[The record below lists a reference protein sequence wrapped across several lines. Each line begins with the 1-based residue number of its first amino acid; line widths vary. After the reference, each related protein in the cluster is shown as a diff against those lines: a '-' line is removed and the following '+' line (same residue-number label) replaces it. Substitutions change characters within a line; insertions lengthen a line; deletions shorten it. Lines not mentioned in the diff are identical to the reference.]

1 MKMLHFVDAATTDE
15 TFVSSD
21 NIQMIQVT
29 DADTVKIH
37 IKDRSF
43 EQTADVRLDQVVLTA
58 TAKSE
63 VVALRLAE
71 HMVSTNIGGS
81 NVLTIKA
88 DTAPFTEVGTVAFTV
103 GA

>member
-1 MKMLHFVDAATTDE
+1 MRMLHCVDAATTDE

-21 NIQMIQVT
+21 NVHMIQVT
-29 DADTVKIH
+29 DANTVKIH

-43 EQTADVRLDQVVLTA
+43 EQTADVRLDQIVLTA

-63 VVALRLAE
+63 VVALRLADY
-71 HMVSTNIGGS
+71 MVKTNSGGS
-81 NVLTIKA
+81 SVLTIKA
-88 DTAPFTEVGTVAFTV
+88 STAPFTEVSVVAFTA

>member
-15 TFVSSD
+15 TIISSD

-29 DADTVKIH
+29 DANTVNVH
-37 IKDRSF
+37 FKDRSF
-43 EQTADVRLDQVVLTA
+43 EQTADVRLDQMVLTA

-71 HMVSTNIGGS
+71 LMVGTNMGGA

-88 DTAPFTEVGTVAFTV
+88 AVAPFTEVSTVAFTV

>member
-15 TFVSSD
+15 TFIATSKISA
-21 NIQMIQVT
+21 MQVT
-29 DADTVKIH
+29 DANTVKVYF
-37 IKDRSF
+37 KSLQDPT
-43 EQTADVRLDQVVLTA
+43 EATADDLITLTA

-71 HMVSTNIGGS
+71 YMVGTNIGGPS
-81 NVLTIKA
+81 VLTVKA
-88 DTAPFTEVGTVAFTV
+88 DTAPFTEVGTVAYTV

>member
-15 TFVSSD
+15 TFVASD
-21 NIQMIQVT
+21 KISAMQVT
-29 DADTVKIH
+29 DANTVKVYF
-37 IKDRSF
+37 KSLQDPT
-43 EQTADVRLDQVVLTA
+43 EATADDLITLTA

-71 HMVSTNIGGS
+71 YIASGKND
-81 NVLTIKA
+81 VLTVKA
-88 DTAPFTEVGTVAFTV
+88 STAPFTEVGTVAYTV

>member
-1 MKMLHFVDAATTDE
+1 MRMLHFVDAATTDE

-21 NIQMIQVT
+21 KISAMQVT
-29 DADTVKIH
+29 DANTVIVYFTSIQDPTEATSDDKV
-37 IKDRSF
+37 
-43 EQTADVRLDQVVLTA
+43 TLTA

-71 HMVSTNIGGS
+71 FMVGTNIGGS
-81 NVLTIKA
+81 SVLTVKA
-88 DTAPFTEVGTVAFTV
+88 GTAPFTEIGTVAYAV

>member
-1 MKMLHFVDAATTDE
+1 MRILHFVDAATTDE

-21 NIQMIQVT
+21 KIQTMRVT
-29 DADTVKIH
+29 GADSVILYFQ
-37 IKDRSF
+37 S
-43 EQTADVRLDQVVLTA
+43 LDHPDGEDLSMDFITLTA

-71 HMVSTNIGGS
+71 YMVGTNIGGP
-81 NVLTIKA
+81 NVLTIVA
-88 DTAPFTEVGTVAFTV
+88 STAPFTEVSVVAFST